1 MAGLIELN
9 VWQIIFNITN
19 TIILFIAY
27 MIDHVLQRRLK
38 NGH

>member
-19 TIILFIAY
+19 TIILFIALRHFLFKPVKAF
-27 MIDHVLQRRLK
+27 IE
-38 NGH
+38 